1 MFVYQ
6 NSEEDTT
13 MRKSNLIIRQKGFR
27 IMKKKIMAT
36 LLAGVMVLAVGCS
49 SKSGSGNVTLGE
61 YKGLTLTSVS
71 QATVD
76 EEINTI
82 LKSYAELVTVDRAA
96 VEGDTVN
103 INFVGTL
110 DGVAFEGGTNDSE
123 EGANLELGSNS
134 FIDGFEDG
142 LIGAVAG
149 EERVLNL
156 TFPDPYEL
164 NKEMS
169 GKDVVFT
176 VTVNSVQELV
186 VPELTDEFIAEN
198 AEGYANVEEY
208 VEGLR
213 DALNE
218 SSYFEQ
224 ITELIM
230 ASSEVTEYPEDEVAA
245 EKQAMIDYY
254 NSYAEYY
261 ASYFGFDTETAL
273 AYFFNI
279 ESTEALETYAE
290 EYAYQIT
297 KNKMIL
303 QEIAAIEEIQV
314 TEADYNTQGLEYAIS
329 YGYEDLAT
337 FETDYGKEEIESVIL
352 LDMVMDFILEQAVIV
367 DAE

>member
-1 MFVYQ
+1 
-6 NSEEDTT
+6 
-13 MRKSNLIIRQKGFR
+13 MR
-27 IMKKKIMAT
+27 KKIMAA
-36 LLAGVMVLAVGCS
+36 LLAGVMVLAVGCG
-49 SKSGSGNVTLGE
+49 SKAKDDNVTLGE

-71 QATVD
+71 QATV
-76 EEINTI
+76 EEELDSI
-82 LKSYAELVTVDRAA
+82 LASYAELQEVDRAA

-110 DGVAFEGGTNDSE
+110 DGVAFDGGTDDSE
-123 EGANLELGSNS
+123 AGTDLELGSGS
-134 FIDGFEDG
+134 FIEGFEDG

-164 NKEMS
+164 NEEMA

-176 VTVNSVQELV
+176 VTVNAVKELV
-186 VPELTDEFIAEN
+186 VPELTDEFVAEN
-198 AEGYANVEEY
+198 AEGYTNVEDY
-208 VEGLR
+208 MVGLE

-230 ASSEVTEYPEDEVAA
+230 ASCEVAEYPEDEVEA
-245 EKQAMIDYY
+245 EKQGMIDYY
-254 NSYAEYY
+254 TAYAEYY

-273 AYFFNI
+273 AYFFGM

-290 EYAYQIT
+290 EYAYNIT

-303 QEIAAIEEIQV
+303 QKIASIEGIEV
-314 TEADYNTQGLEYAIS
+314 TEEDYKTQGLDYAIS

-337 FETDYGKEEIESVIL
+337 FETDYGKEEIERVIL
-352 LDMVMDFILEQAVIV
+352 LDMVMDYLLAQSVIV

>member
-1 MFVYQ
+1 
-6 NSEEDTT
+6 
-13 MRKSNLIIRQKGFR
+13 MR
-27 IMKKKIMAT
+27 KKIMAA
-36 LLAGVMVLAVGCS
+36 LLAGVMILAVGCG
-49 SKSGSGNVTLGE
+49 SKAEDDNVTLGE

-76 EEINTI
+76 EELEAI
-82 LKSYAELVTVDRAA
+82 LANYAELTEVDRAA

-123 EGANLELGSNS
+123 EGTNLELGSGS
-134 FIDGFEDG
+134 FINGFEDG

-164 NKEMS
+164 NAELA

-186 VPELTDEFIAEN
+186 IPELTDEFIAEN

-208 VEGLR
+208 VEDLR

-224 ITELIM
+224 ITELVM
-230 ASSEVTEYPEDEVAA
+230 ASCEVAEYPEDEVEA
-245 EKQAMIDYY
+245 EKQGMIDYY
-254 NSYAEYY
+254 TSYAEYY

-273 AYFFNI
+273 AYFFGM
-279 ESTEALETYAE
+279 ESTEALEAYAE

-303 QEIAAIEEIQV
+303 QKIASIEGIEV
-314 TEADYNTQGLEYAIS
+314 TEEDYNTQGLEYAIS

-337 FETDYGKEEIESVIL
+337 FETDYGKEEIERVIL
-352 LDMVMDFILEQAVIV
+352 LDMVMDYLLAQSVII